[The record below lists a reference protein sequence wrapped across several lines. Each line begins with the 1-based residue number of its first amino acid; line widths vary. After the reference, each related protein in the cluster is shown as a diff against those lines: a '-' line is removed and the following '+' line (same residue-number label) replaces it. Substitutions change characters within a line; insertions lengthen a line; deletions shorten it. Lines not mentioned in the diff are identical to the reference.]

1 MIEPTSDIARLADL
15 LSALDDLSSST
26 PLWYRGQSDVSW
38 ALLPRLA
45 RQPNG
50 LKRESAL
57 LARFKQ
63 NASLL
68 LPAVARSDWEWLAIM
83 QHYRAPTRLLDWT
96 ESPLVALYFAVV
108 PHTAT
113 DGALWVL
120 DPARLNLASHIS
132 PDDHEHIPS
141 FDDPITTNYLPSSL
155 RAEQM
160 TRLGPIA
167 VIGPRNTPQMQ
178 AQLGAFTVIHRT
190 PTPIE
195 QVGDQQHVRQFRIPA
210 VAKCGIRAEL
220 SLLAID
226 NFQLFPDLQTL
237 GNILGGLS
245 DA

>member
-1 MIEPTSDIARLADL
+1 M
-15 LSALDDLSSST
+15 
-26 PLWYRGQSDVSW
+26 SW
-38 ALLPRLA
+38 ALIPRLA
-45 RQPNG
+45 RQPDG

-83 QHYRAPTRLLDWT
+83 QHYQAPTRLLDWS
-96 ESPLVALYFAVV
+96 ESPLVALYFAVT

-120 DPARLNLASHIS
+120 DPARLNLKSHIS
-132 PDDHEHIPS
+132 PDDDGYIPS
-141 FDDPITTNYLPSSL
+141 FEDPITNNYLPSTL
-155 RAEQM
+155 GAEQM
-160 TRLGPIA
+160 TRLDPIA
-167 VIGPRNTPQMQ
+167 IIGPRNTPQMQ

-195 QVGDQQHVRQFRIPA
+195 QVGDQHHIRKFRIPET
-210 VAKCGIRAEL
+210 AKCMLRTEL
-220 SLLAID
+220 SLLSID
-226 NFQLFPDLQTL
+226 KFQLFPDLQTL
-237 GNILGGLS
+237 GNILGERS